1 MVHEVRVLSAT
12 VWKNHTFYVSF
23 GNCIRDD
30 DAHKTFLVYT
40 KFIRGSSLPYCCLSS
55 ASVLLFDMLVVPFR
69 VQFSS
74 ELFANDG
81 LSSEQPRLISCAMK
95 QRTKQTGDESHNL
108 SISKKPHKRRP
119 YFFILNSLK
128 NHSRY
133 QWGSRTGY
141 GLSFSIVLS
150 NAILVGKK
158 CPKIEFQS

>member
-1 MVHEVRVLSAT
+1 MVHEVRVLPAT
-12 VWKNHTFYVSF
+12 VLKNHTFYVSF

-30 DAHKTFLVYT
+30 DAHKTFFVYI

-55 ASVLLFDMLVVPFR
+55 SSVLLFDMLVVAVHFR
-69 VQFSS
+69 LQFSS
-74 ELFANDG
+74 ELFAKNG
-81 LSSEQPRLISCAMK
+81 LCSGQPRLISCAMK

-108 SISKKPHKRRP
+108 SISKKLNKRRP
-119 YFFILNSLK
+119 YFLYFNSLK

-150 NAILVGKK
+150 NAILVKK
-158 CPKIEFQS
+158 VPKN